1 MSDLLI
7 TRGAV
12 VDGAY
17 RYCLTRGLGMP
28 GRSAAIVMINPS
40 TADAE
45 EDDHTIRKLYGFA
58 SRNDIGRFA
67 VVNKFAFRSKNVAA
81 LRHAKDPVGPLNDT
95 WIAKAVA
102 DNDIVIVAWG
112 ALVKVP
118 PGPLR
123 DRWRTVA
130 AIIQALGKPM
140 LCLEA
145 CGDGH
150 PCHPLMRAYDTPLVP
165 WVPPTCA

>member
-7 TRGAV
+7 IRGAV
-12 VDGAY
+12 MDGAY
-17 RYCLTRGLGMP
+17 RYCLTRDLGMP
-28 GRSAAIVMINPS
+28 GRSAAIVMVNPS

-58 SRNDIGRFA
+58 IRNGIGRFT
-67 VVNKFAFRSKNVAA
+67 VVNKFALRSKDVAA
-81 LRHAKDPVGPLNDT
+81 LRHAKDPIGPLNDT

-112 ALVKVP
+112 ALVKLP
-118 PGPLR
+118 QPLR
-123 DRWRTVA
+123 SRWRAVA
-130 AIIQALGKPM
+130 AIVEASGKSM
-140 LCLEA
+140 LCLAA

-150 PCHPLMRAYDTPLVP
+150 PFHPLMRAYDIPLVP
-165 WVPPTCA
+165 WMPPT